1 MRIAMLT
8 NNYKP
13 YIGGVPVSIEHLSG
27 ELRKLGHEVYIFAPS
42 YKNQKEEPFVIRYP
56 SFPVGIAGAPVP
68 NVLTGLFRR
77 KMKELQID
85 LIHVHHPAI
94 VGNVALSLRRQMEIP
109 VVFTYHTRYEE
120 YLHYIKPLEQTERH
134 TGIID
139 AYLRYF
145 CGQCDLIFAP
155 TPGISDHLLYEKTV
169 ETPVRILPT
178 GLPEDGFFP
187 ELPEA
192 ARIKEQYQ
200 GKADYLFCTVAR
212 LAKEKNLDFLLE
224 SLQKLKEGLALSGKS
239 FRHLMIGD
247 GPERKHL
254 EETCRK
260 LGIEQEVVFLGNVE
274 NGQIKNYHAACDLF
288 LFTSKSETQG
298 IVVLEAMAAGNPVVA
313 VDATGVRDVVRH
325 KENGMLTAEDTGS
338 FAKAAEQALCSP
350 GLYETLQKG
359 AEKTAAEYGEGM
371 VARRAERHYLQVLN
385 SCQNQ
390 KIHAI
395 LRLNLKNSRIGV

>member
-1 MRIAMLT
+1 MKIAMLT

-13 YIGGVPVSIEHLSG
+13 YIGGVPISIEHLAE

-68 NVLTGLFRR
+68 NVLTGLFRQ

-94 VGNVALSLRRQMEIP
+94 VGNVALSLRRQLGLP

-120 YLHYIKPLEQTERH
+120 YLHYIKLLEQTERH
-134 TGIID
+134 TGVID

-145 CGQCDLIFAP
+145 CSQCDMIFAP
-155 TPGISDHLLYEKTV
+155 TPGICDHLLYEKTV
-169 ETPVRILPT
+169 EPPVEILPT
-178 GLPEDGFFP
+178 GLPADSFSP
-187 ELPEA
+187 EMPEA
-192 ARIKEQYQ
+192 ERIREKYL
-200 GKADYLFCTVAR
+200 GGADYLFCTVAR

-224 SLQKLKEGLALSGKS
+224 SLQKLKEELAFSGKS

-254 EETCRK
+254 EEACSR
-260 LGIEQEVVFLGNVE
+260 LGIEQEVIFLGNVE
-274 NGQIKNYHAACDLF
+274 NKQIKNYHAACDLF

-313 VDATGVRDVVRH
+313 VDATGVRDVVRP
-325 KENGMLTAEDTGS
+325 KENGMLTPEDAER
-338 FAKAAEQALCSP
+338 FARAAEQALCSP
-350 GLYETLQKG
+350 GLYESLRKG
-359 AEKTAAEYGEGM
+359 AEQTAAEYAESR

-390 KIHAI
+390 RIHAI

>member
-1 MRIAMLT
+1 MKIAMLT

-13 YIGGVPVSIEHLSG
+13 YIGGVPVSIEHLSE
-27 ELRKLGHEVYIFAPS
+27 ELRRLGHEVYVFAPS

-68 NVLTGLFRR
+68 NVLTGLFRQ

-94 VGNVALSLRRQMEIP
+94 VGNVALSLRRQLGIP

-120 YLHYIKPLEQTERH
+120 YLHYIKPLELAEQY
-134 TGIID
+134 TGVIE
-139 AYLRYF
+139 AYLRRF
-145 CGQCDLIFAP
+145 CGRCDLVFAP
-155 TPGISDHLLYEKTV
+155 TPGICDHLLYEKTV
-169 ETPVRILPT
+169 ETPVEVLPT
-178 GLPEDGFFP
+178 GLPADSFFP
-187 ELPEA
+187 EMAQTE
-192 ARIKEQYQ
+192 RIKEKYRK
-200 GKADYLFCTVAR
+200 GADYLFCTVAR

-224 SLQKLKEGLALSGKS
+224 SLQKLKEELAFSGKS

-254 EETCRK
+254 EEVCSR
-260 LGIEQEVVFLGNVE
+260 LGIEKEVVFLGNVE
-274 NGQIKNYHAACDLF
+274 NRQIKNYHAACDLF

-313 VDATGVRDVVRH
+313 VDAAGVRDVVRT
-325 KENGMLTAEDTGS
+325 KENGMLTPENTES

-350 GLYETLQKG
+350 GLYAALQKG
-359 AEKTAAEYGEGM
+359 AEKTAAEYAESV
-371 VARRAERHYLQVLN
+371 VAARAERHYLQALN

-390 KIHAI
+390 RMRVI
-395 LRLNLKNSRIGV
+395 LRLNLKKSRIGV